1 MSEARYD
8 PRALEEVMKILAEAT
23 SGSSRPEFLSTHPDP
38 GNRLQQIDAEI
49 QQMFPQGVPS
59 NLTRGDDARFAALKA
74 KL

>member
-1 MSEARYD
+1 MR
-8 PRALEEVMKILAEAT
+8 ILAEST
-23 SGSSRPEFLSTHPDP
+23 SGSSQPEFLSTHPDP